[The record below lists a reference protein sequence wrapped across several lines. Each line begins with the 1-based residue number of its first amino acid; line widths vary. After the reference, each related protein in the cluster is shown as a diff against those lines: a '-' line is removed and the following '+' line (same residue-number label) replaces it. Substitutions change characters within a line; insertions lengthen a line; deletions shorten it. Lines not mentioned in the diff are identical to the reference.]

1 MFGFSLA
8 ELFLV
13 LLAILIFIKP
23 QDLPEIARFV
33 GKAIYHGK
41 RLYHKLKNSL
51 TELEKEFELD
61 SLRHEVNQA
70 IASEKLKHEDGSEE
84 DTTIIVDMFGNEHR
98 VSNIKEIRSDLDE
111 EKIKQ
116 EVEKGNAINKSKLEE
131 VAEGNAINK
140 SKIIQ
145 KNEDGE
151 NS

>member
-41 RLYHKLKNSL
+41 KLYQKLKNSL
-51 TELEKEFELD
+51 TDLEKEFELD

-70 IASEKLKHEDGSEE
+70 IASEKLKHEDAEEE
-84 DTTIIVDMFGNEHR
+84 DSTIIVDMFGNEHR
-98 VSNIKEIRSDLDE
+98 VNNIKEIRSDLDE
-111 EKIKQ
+111 AKIKK
-116 EVEKGNAINKSKLEE
+116 EVEESNAINKSKLDRESE
-131 VAEGNAINK
+131 N
-140 SKIIQ
+140 
-145 KNEDGE
+145 DGAKE
-151 NS
+151 S

>member
-41 RLYHKLKNSL
+41 KLYQKLKNSL
-51 TELEKEFELD
+51 TDLEKEFELD

-70 IASEKLKHEDGSEE
+70 IASEKLKHEDVGEEE
-84 DTTIIVDMFGNEHR
+84 DSTIIVDMFGNEHR
-98 VSNIKEIRSDLDE
+98 VNNIKEIRSDLDE
-111 EKIKQ
+111 EKIKK
-116 EVEKGNAINKSKLEE
+116 EVEESNALNKSRVDK
-131 VAEGNAINK
+131 K
-140 SKIIQ
+140 S
-145 KNEDGE
+145 EDKK
-151 NS
+151 S

>member
-41 RLYHKLKNSL
+41 RLYQKLKNSL
-51 TELEKEFELD
+51 TDLEKEFELD

-70 IASEKLKHEDGSEE
+70 IASEKLKHEDADE
-84 DTTIIVDMFGNEHR
+84 DTTVIVDMYGNEHR
-98 VSNIKEIRSDLDE
+98 VNNIKEIRSDLDD
-111 EKIKQ
+111 EKLKQ
-116 EVEKGNAINKSKLEE
+116 EVEESNALNKSKT
-131 VAEGNAINK
+131 G
-140 SKIIQ
+140 Q
-145 KNEDGE
+145 KKADGGMKE
-151 NS
+151 T

>member
-41 RLYHKLKNSL
+41 RLYQKLKNSL

-70 IASEKLKHEDGSEE
+70 IASEKLKHEDAGEE
-84 DTTIIVDMFGNEHR
+84 DTTIIVDMYGNEHR
-98 VSNIKEIRSDLDE
+98 VNNIKEIRSDLDE
-111 EKIKQ
+111 EKIKK
-116 EVEKGNAINKSKLEE
+116 EVEESNAL
-131 VAEGNAINK
+131 NK
-140 SKIIQ
+140 SKININHHNN
-145 KNEDGE
+145 NE
-151 NS
+151 NLV

>member
-41 RLYHKLKNSL
+41 KLYQKLKNSL
-51 TELEKEFELD
+51 TDLEKEFELD

-70 IASEKLKHEDGSEE
+70 IASEKLKHEDDEN
-84 DTTIIVDMFGNEHR
+84 DDATIIVDMFGNEHR
-98 VSNIKEIRSDLDE
+98 VNNIKEIRSDLDE
-111 EKIKQ
+111 EKIKK
-116 EVEKGNAINKSKLEE
+116 EVEESNALNKLKT
-131 VAEGNAINK
+131 
-140 SKIIQ
+140 IQ
-145 KNEDGE
+145 KSENDGAKE
-151 NS
+151 S

>member
-41 RLYHKLKNSL
+41 RLYQKLKNSL
-51 TELEKEFELD
+51 TDLEKEFELD

-70 IASEKLKHEDGSEE
+70 IASEKLKHEDVEEE
-84 DTTIIVDMFGNEHR
+84 DSTIIVDMFGNEHR
-98 VSNIKEIRSDLDE
+98 VNNIKEIRSDLDE
-111 EKIKQ
+111 AKIKK
-116 EVEKGNAINKSKLEE
+116 EVDESNALNKSRVDK
-131 VAEGNAINK
+131 K
-140 SKIIQ
+140 S
-145 KNEDGE
+145 EDKK
-151 NS
+151 S

>member
-41 RLYHKLKNSL
+41 RLYQKLKNSL
-51 TELEKEFELD
+51 TDLEKEFELD

-70 IASEKLKHEDGSEE
+70 IASEKLKHEDVEEE
-84 DTTIIVDMFGNEHR
+84 DSTIIVDMFGNEHR
-98 VSNIKEIRSDLDE
+98 VNNIKEIRSDLDE
-111 EKIKQ
+111 EKIKK
-116 EVEKGNAINKSKLEE
+116 EVE
-131 VAEGNAINK
+131 EGNAINQ
-140 SKIIQ
+140 SKLDK
-145 KNEDGE
+145 KNEDKK
-151 NS
+151 S

>member
-41 RLYHKLKNSL
+41 RLYQKLKNSL
-51 TELEKEFELD
+51 TDLEKEFELD

-70 IASEKLKHEDGSEE
+70 IASEKLKHEDVEEE
-84 DTTIIVDMFGNEHR
+84 DSTIIVDMFGNEHR
-98 VSNIKEIRSDLDE
+98 VNNIKEIRSDLDE
-111 EKIKQ
+111 AKIKK
-116 EVEKGNAINKSKLEE
+116 EVEESNALNKSKT
-131 VAEGNAINK
+131 G
-140 SKIIQ
+140 Q
-145 KNEDGE
+145 KKADGGMKE
-151 NS
+151 S

>member
-41 RLYHKLKNSL
+41 RLYQKLKNSL
-51 TELEKEFELD
+51 TDLEKEFELD

-70 IASEKLKHEDGSEE
+70 IASEKLKHEDGEEE
-84 DTTIIVDMFGNEHR
+84 DSTIIVDMFGNEHR
-98 VSNIKEIRSDLDE
+98 VNNIKEIRSDLDE
-111 EKIKQ
+111 AKIKK
-116 EVEKGNAINKSKLEE
+116 EVEESNALNKSRVDK
-131 VAEGNAINK
+131 K
-140 SKIIQ
+140 S
-145 KNEDGE
+145 EDKK
-151 NS
+151 S

>member
-41 RLYHKLKNSL
+41 RLYQKLKNSL
-51 TELEKEFELD
+51 TDLEKEFELD

-70 IASEKLKHEDGSEE
+70 IASEKLKHEDVGEE
-84 DTTIIVDMFGNEHR
+84 DATIIVDMFGNEHR

-116 EVEKGNAINKSKLEE
+116 EVE
-131 VAEGNAINK
+131 EGNAINQ
-140 SKIIQ
+140 SKLDK
-145 KNEDGE
+145 KNEDKK
-151 NS
+151 S

>member
-41 RLYHKLKNSL
+41 RLYQKLKNSL
-51 TELEKEFELD
+51 TDLEKEFELD

-70 IASEKLKHEDGSEE
+70 IASEKLKHEDVEEE
-84 DTTIIVDMFGNEHR
+84 DSTIIVDMFGNEHR
-98 VSNIKEIRSDLDE
+98 VNNIKEIRSDLDE
-111 EKIKQ
+111 AKIKK
-116 EVEKGNAINKSKLEE
+116 EVEESNALNKSKLDRESE
-131 VAEGNAINK
+131 N
-140 SKIIQ
+140 
-145 KNEDGE
+145 DGAKQ
-151 NS
+151 S

>member
-41 RLYHKLKNSL
+41 RLYQKLKNSL
-51 TELEKEFELD
+51 TDLEKEFELD

-70 IASEKLKHEDGSEE
+70 IASEKLKHEDGEE
-84 DTTIIVDMFGNEHR
+84 EESTIIVDMFGNEHR
-98 VSNIKEIRSDLDE
+98 VNNIKEIRSDLDD
-111 EKIKQ
+111 EKIKK
-116 EVEKGNAINKSKLEE
+116 EVEESNALNKSKLDRE
-131 VAEGNAINK
+131 
-140 SKIIQ
+140 S
-145 KNEDGE
+145 E
-151 NS
+151 NDSAKQS

>member
-41 RLYHKLKNSL
+41 KLYQKLKNSL
-51 TELEKEFELD
+51 TDLEKEFELD

-70 IASEKLKHEDGSEE
+70 IASEKLKHEDAEEE
-84 DTTIIVDMFGNEHR
+84 DSTIIVDMFGNEHR
-98 VSNIKEIRSDLDE
+98 VNNIKEIRSDLDE
-111 EKIKQ
+111 AKIKK
-116 EVEKGNAINKSKLEE
+116 EVEESNALNKSRVDK
-131 VAEGNAINK
+131 K
-140 SKIIQ
+140 S
-145 KNEDGE
+145 EDKK
-151 NS
+151 S

>member
-41 RLYHKLKNSL
+41 KLYQKLKNSL
-51 TELEKEFELD
+51 TDLEKEFELD

-70 IASEKLKHEDGSEE
+70 IASEKLKHEDAEEE
-84 DTTIIVDMFGNEHR
+84 DSTIIVDMFGNEHR
-98 VSNIKEIRSDLDE
+98 VNNIKEIRSDLDE
-111 EKIKQ
+111 EKIKK
-116 EVEKGNAINKSKLEE
+116 EVEESNALNKSKLDR
-131 VAEGNAINK
+131 K
-140 SKIIQ
+140 SE
-145 KNEDGE
+145 NDGAKE
-151 NS
+151 S

>member
-41 RLYHKLKNSL
+41 KLYQKLKNSL
-51 TELEKEFELD
+51 TDLEKEFELD

-70 IASEKLKHEDGSEE
+70 IASEKLKHEDAEEE
-84 DTTIIVDMFGNEHR
+84 DSTIIVDMFGNEHR
-98 VSNIKEIRSDLDE
+98 VNNIKEIRSDLDE
-111 EKIKQ
+111 AKIKK
-116 EVEKGNAINKSKLEE
+116 EVEESNALNKSKLDRESE
-131 VAEGNAINK
+131 N
-140 SKIIQ
+140 
-145 KNEDGE
+145 DGAKE
-151 NS
+151 S

>member
-41 RLYHKLKNSL
+41 RLYQKLKNSL
-51 TELEKEFELD
+51 TDLEKEFELD

-70 IASEKLKHEDGSEE
+70 IASEKLKHEDGEEE
-84 DTTIIVDMFGNEHR
+84 DSTIIVDMFGNEHR
-98 VSNIKEIRSDLDE
+98 VNNIKEIRSDLDE
-111 EKIKQ
+111 EKIKK
-116 EVEKGNAINKSKLEE
+116 EVEESNALNKSKLDRESE
-131 VAEGNAINK
+131 N
-140 SKIIQ
+140 
-145 KNEDGE
+145 DGTKQ
-151 NS
+151 S

>member
-41 RLYHKLKNSL
+41 KLYQKLKNSL
-51 TELEKEFELD
+51 TDLEKEFELD

-70 IASEKLKHEDGSEE
+70 IASEKLKYEDNENDDS
-84 DTTIIVDMFGNEHR
+84 TIIVDMFGNEHR
-98 VSNIKEIRSDLDE
+98 VNNIKEIRRDLDE
-111 EKIKQ
+111 EKIKK
-116 EVEKGNAINKSKLEE
+116 EVEENNALNKSRVDRE
-131 VAEGNAINK
+131 
-140 SKIIQ
+140 
-145 KNEDGE
+145 NENDGAKE
-151 NS
+151 S

>member
-41 RLYHKLKNSL
+41 KLYQKLKNSL
-51 TELEKEFELD
+51 TDLEKEFELD

-70 IASEKLKHEDGSEE
+70 IASEKLKHEDGEEE
-84 DTTIIVDMFGNEHR
+84 DSTIIVDMFGNEHR
-98 VSNIKEIRSDLDE
+98 VNNIKEIRSDLDE
-111 EKIKQ
+111 EKIKK
-116 EVEKGNAINKSKLEE
+116 EVEENNALNKSK
-131 VAEGNAINK
+131 VDKA
-140 SKIIQ
+140 
-145 KNEDGE
+145 NEDVE
-151 NS
+151 IKS

>member
-41 RLYHKLKNSL
+41 KLYQKLKNSL
-51 TELEKEFELD
+51 TDLEKEFELD

-70 IASEKLKHEDGSEE
+70 IASEKLKHEDVEEE
-84 DTTIIVDMFGNEHR
+84 DSTIIVDMFGNEHR
-98 VSNIKEIRSDLDE
+98 VNNIKEIRSDLDE
-111 EKIKQ
+111 EKIKK
-116 EVEKGNAINKSKLEE
+116 EVEESNALNKSRVDREKE
-131 VAEGNAINK
+131 NK
-140 SKIIQ
+140 KS
-145 KNEDGE
+145 
-151 NS
+151 

>member
-41 RLYHKLKNSL
+41 RLYQKLKNSL
-51 TELEKEFELD
+51 TDLEKEFELD

-70 IASEKLKHEDGSEE
+70 IASEKLKHEDGEEE
-84 DTTIIVDMFGNEHR
+84 DSTIIVDMFGNEHR
-98 VSNIKEIRSDLDE
+98 VNNIKEIRSDLDE
-111 EKIKQ
+111 AKIKK
-116 EVEKGNAINKSKLEE
+116 EVEESNALNKSKLDRES
-131 VAEGNAINK
+131 GN
-140 SKIIQ
+140 
-145 KNEDGE
+145 DGTKQ
-151 NS
+151 S

>member
-41 RLYHKLKNSL
+41 RFYQKLKHSL
-51 TELEKEFELD
+51 TDLEKEFELD

-70 IASEKLKHEDGSEE
+70 IASEKLKHEDGEE
-84 DTTIIVDMFGNEHR
+84 DATIIVDMFGNEHR
-98 VSNIKEIRSDLDE
+98 VNNIKEIRSDLDE
-111 EKIKQ
+111 EKLKQ
-116 EVEKGNAINKSKLEE
+116 EVEESNAINKSK
-131 VAEGNAINK
+131 V
-140 SKIIQ
+140 IQ
-145 KNEDGE
+145 KNEDGG

>member
-41 RLYHKLKNSL
+41 KLYQKLKNSL
-51 TELEKEFELD
+51 TDLEKEFELD

-70 IASEKLKHEDGSEE
+70 IASEKLKHEDDEN
-84 DTTIIVDMFGNEHR
+84 DDATIIVDMFGNEHR
-98 VSNIKEIRSDLDE
+98 VNNIKEIRRDLDE
-111 EKIKQ
+111 EKIKK
-116 EVEKGNAINKSKLEE
+116 EVEENNALNKSRVDRE
-131 VAEGNAINK
+131 
-140 SKIIQ
+140 
-145 KNEDGE
+145 NENDGAKE
-151 NS
+151 S

>member
-41 RLYHKLKNSL
+41 RLYQKLKNSL
-51 TELEKEFELD
+51 TDLEKEFELD

-70 IASEKLKHEDGSEE
+70 IASEKLKHEDDENDDS
-84 DTTIIVDMFGNEHR
+84 TIIVDMFGNEHR
-98 VSNIKEIRSDLDE
+98 VNNIKEIRSDLDE
-111 EKIKQ
+111 EKIKK
-116 EVEKGNAINKSKLEE
+116 EVEESNALNKSKVDE
-131 VAEGNAINK
+131 K
-140 SKIIQ
+140 SK
-145 KNEDGE
+145 DGGAKE
-151 NS
+151 I

>member
-41 RLYHKLKNSL
+41 KLYQKLKNSL
-51 TELEKEFELD
+51 TDLEKEFELD

-70 IASEKLKHEDGSEE
+70 IASEKLKHEDAEEE
-84 DTTIIVDMFGNEHR
+84 DSTIIVDMFGNEHR
-98 VSNIKEIRSDLDE
+98 VNNIKEIRSDLDE
-111 EKIKQ
+111 EKIKK
-116 EVEKGNAINKSKLEE
+116 EVEESNAINKSKLDRESE
-131 VAEGNAINK
+131 N
-140 SKIIQ
+140 
-145 KNEDGE
+145 DGAKE
-151 NS
+151 I

>member
-41 RLYHKLKNSL
+41 KLYQKLKNSL
-51 TELEKEFELD
+51 TDLEKEFELD

-70 IASEKLKHEDGSEE
+70 IASEKLKHEDAEEE
-84 DTTIIVDMFGNEHR
+84 DSTIIVDMFGNEHR
-98 VSNIKEIRSDLDE
+98 VNNIKEIRSDLDE
-111 EKIKQ
+111 AKIKK
-116 EVEKGNAINKSKLEE
+116 EVEENNALNKSKLDK
-131 VAEGNAINK
+131 A
-140 SKIIQ
+140 
-145 KNEDGE
+145 NEDVE
-151 NS
+151 IKS

>member
-41 RLYHKLKNSL
+41 RLYQKLKNSL
-51 TELEKEFELD
+51 TDLEKEFELD

-70 IASEKLKHEDGSEE
+70 IASEKLKHEDVEEE
-84 DTTIIVDMFGNEHR
+84 DSTIIVDMFGNEHR
-98 VSNIKEIRSDLDE
+98 VNNIKEIRSDLDE
-111 EKIKQ
+111 AKIKK
-116 EVEKGNAINKSKLEE
+116 EVEESNALNKSRVDK
-131 VAEGNAINK
+131 K
-140 SKIIQ
+140 S
-145 KNEDGE
+145 EDKK
-151 NS
+151 S

>member
-41 RLYHKLKNSL
+41 RLYQKLKNSL
-51 TELEKEFELD
+51 TDLEKEFELD

-70 IASEKLKHEDGSEE
+70 IASEKLKHEDDENDDS
-84 DTTIIVDMFGNEHR
+84 TIIVDMFGNEHR
-98 VSNIKEIRSDLDE
+98 VNNIKEIRSDLDE
-111 EKIKQ
+111 EKIKK
-116 EVEKGNAINKSKLEE
+116 EVEESNALNKSK
-131 VAEGNAINK
+131 VDKA
-140 SKIIQ
+140 
-145 KNEDGE
+145 NEDVE
-151 NS
+151 IKS

>member
-41 RLYHKLKNSL
+41 RLYQKLKNSL

-70 IASEKLKHEDGSEE
+70 IASEKLKHEDGGEE
-84 DTTIIVDMFGNEHR
+84 DATIIVDMFGNEHR

-111 EKIKQ
+111 EKIKK
-116 EVEKGNAINKSKLEE
+116 EVEEGNATNKLKLEE
-131 VAEGNAINK
+131 VAEGNAINQLK
-140 SKIIQ
+140 LDK
-145 KNEDGE
+145 KN
-151 NS
+151 

>member
-41 RLYHKLKNSL
+41 KLYQKLKNSL
-51 TELEKEFELD
+51 TDLEKEFELD

-70 IASEKLKHEDGSEE
+70 IASEKLKHEDVEEE
-84 DTTIIVDMFGNEHR
+84 DSTIIVDMFGNEHR
-98 VSNIKEIRSDLDE
+98 VNNIKEIRSDLDE
-111 EKIKQ
+111 EKIKK
-116 EVEKGNAINKSKLEE
+116 EVEESNALNKSKLDR
-131 VAEGNAINK
+131 K
-140 SKIIQ
+140 SE
-145 KNEDGE
+145 NDGAKE
-151 NS
+151 S

>member
-41 RLYHKLKNSL
+41 KLYQKLKNSL
-51 TELEKEFELD
+51 TDLEKEFELD

-70 IASEKLKHEDGSEE
+70 IASEKLKHEDAEEE
-84 DTTIIVDMFGNEHR
+84 DSTIIVDMFGNEHR
-98 VSNIKEIRSDLDE
+98 VNNIKEIRSDLDE
-111 EKIKQ
+111 EKIKK
-116 EVEKGNAINKSKLEE
+116 EVEESNALNKSKVDE
-131 VAEGNAINK
+131 K
-140 SKIIQ
+140 SK
-145 KNEDGE
+145 DGGAKE
-151 NS
+151 I

>member
-41 RLYHKLKNSL
+41 RLYQKLKNSL
-51 TELEKEFELD
+51 TDLEKEFELD

-70 IASEKLKHEDGSEE
+70 IASEKLKHEDVEEE
-84 DTTIIVDMFGNEHR
+84 DSTIIVDMFGNEHR
-98 VSNIKEIRSDLDE
+98 VNNIKEIRSDLDE

-116 EVEKGNAINKSKLEE
+116 EVEESNALNKSKLDK
-131 VAEGNAINK
+131 K
-140 SKIIQ
+140 S
-145 KNEDGE
+145 EDGG

>member
-41 RLYHKLKNSL
+41 RLYQKLKNSL
-51 TELEKEFELD
+51 TDLEKEFELD

-70 IASEKLKHEDGSEE
+70 IASEKLKHEDVEEE
-84 DTTIIVDMFGNEHR
+84 DSTIIVDMFGNEHR
-98 VSNIKEIRSDLDE
+98 VNNIKEIRSDLDE
-111 EKIKQ
+111 EKIKK
-116 EVEKGNAINKSKLEE
+116 EVEESNALNKSK
-131 VAEGNAINK
+131 A
-140 SKIIQ
+140 IQ
-145 KNEDGE
+145 KSEDKE
-151 NS
+151 S